1 MNRERWKQVEKIL
14 HSALTVEQ
22 SRRSSFL
29 EDACDGD
36 ESLRQEV
43 ETLLTH
49 EDEAGGFLEAPALE
63 VMAKGLAKE
72 KAWDSATDKAVL
84 DKIISHYH
92 VLEKLG
98 SGGMGVVYKAK
109 DIKLGRLVA
118 LKFIPKDLGDDHQ
131 ALERF
136 KREARA
142 ASALN
147 HPHICTIHDI
157 DEYEGQPFIVMELL
171 EGCTLKQ
178 RIAGKPLD
186 SKTLLQLALQIAD
199 ALDAA
204 HAAGIVHR
212 DIKPANA
219 FVSTRGQAKLLDFGL
234 AKVSRARRS
243 DRGEES
249 SAMEQVSVSEESL
262 TSPGIAIGS
271 VAYMSPEQVR
281 GEELDARTDLFSF
294 GIVLYEMA
302 TGRLP
307 FSGRTVGAISSA
319 ILHDSAVSPLDLNP
333 KVPPKLEEII
343 RKALEKDREVRYQ
356 FASELGADLK
366 RLKRDSFPELPAAA
380 VAAARTHG
388 ATAIRRWLLGAAAKG
403 LHSRLYWWA
412 ALAAITLASVIFFS
426 IERGFWQSAKQVPLQ
441 PLKRLTANPDE
452 DKVRTAVIS
461 PDGAY
466 LAYSDP
472 TGVYLKQ
479 IATGETHRLALPQG
493 IGGHPVA
500 WYPDGN
506 HFLLQWF
513 SAADEKPSLW
523 SLSAFGGSARKIV
536 DDAWG
541 AAVSTDGSR
550 IAFIRSAAGRGGVCR
565 INLDCR
571 YALGREIWAAGPDG
585 AEPQK
590 IVANTED
597 RFGPVAWSP
606 DGKRIAYVRL
616 HASGE
621 GNQFLVETRD
631 LRSGKSVVL
640 QTEPRFNLDAEMLEW
655 QPMISWTRDGRVIF
669 ARHEPNPSEGD
680 SNAWAIQLAPDTGL
694 PKGKPIRLTN
704 SPGAISSFSIAAD
717 GRRLAF
723 IKNTL
728 QPQVYVG
735 DLDAESRTLRNNRRL
750 TLDQHASMPG
760 SWTPDSR
767 SVIFFSHRN
776 GRDEVFK
783 QQIDQPTAEVL
794 FSDPIRHNFGGEVS
808 PDGSEVFYISHL
820 VDESVPSPFRLMR
833 APIGGGPPRV
843 LSEVSGFDF
852 FSCTHAATTATKFC
866 MFGQE
871 VDAGHKTLFTLDP
884 ETGTSHEF
892 LKITDLEYPDWALA
906 MDGSLLAVY
915 SPDPHVGRI
924 RLISMHDRSARD
936 LLVKGWAGFS
946 SITWAADSHSVFVAA
961 MRPDGTIVLLNIDLL
976 GTARSLLEQKNGELC
991 WAIPSFDGKH
1001 LAQMQMNG
1009 ESNAWLLE
1017 DF

>member
-1 MNRERWKQVEKIL
+1 MNRERWKQIEGIL
-14 HSALTVEQ
+14 HSALAVEQ
-22 SRRSSFL
+22 SRRSGFL
-29 EDACDGD
+29 DEACGGD
-36 ESLRQEV
+36 ESLRQDV
-43 ETLLTH
+43 ETLLIH
-49 EDEAGGFLEAPALE
+49 EDEAEGFLEGPALE
-63 VMAKGLAKE
+63 VIAKGLAKE
-72 KAWDSATDKAVL
+72 KAWDRASDETVIDKV
-84 DKIISHYH
+84 ISHYH

-118 LKFIPKDLGDDHQ
+118 LKFIPEGVGEDHQ

-186 SKTLLQLALQIAD
+186 NKTLLELALQIAD

-219 FVSTRGQAKLLDFGL
+219 FVSARGQAKLLDFGL

-243 DRGEES
+243 YRGAES
-249 SAMEQVSVSEESL
+249 SEQPTVSALEESL
-262 TSPGIAIGS
+262 TSPGMAIGS

-294 GIVLYEMA
+294 GVVLYEMA

-307 FSGRTVGAISSA
+307 FSGGTSGAIASA
-319 ILHDSAVSPLDLNP
+319 ILHDSPISPLDLNP
-333 KVPPKLEEII
+333 KLPLKLEEII

-366 RLKRDSFPELPAAA
+366 RLKRDSLPELPAAA
-380 VAAARTHG
+380 SVAAAKTHG
-388 ATAIRRWLLGAAAKG
+388 ATAIRRWLLGAAG
-403 LHSRLYWWA
+403 ESLHPRLYWWA
-412 ALAAITLASVIFFS
+412 GLAAITLASVIFFS
-426 IERGFWQSAKQVPLQ
+426 IERSLLQSARQAHLRPLT
-441 PLKRLTANPDE
+441 RLTANPDE

-479 IATGETHRLALPQG
+479 IATGETHRLELPKG

-523 SLSAFGGSARKIV
+523 SLSAFGGSARKVV
-536 DDAWG
+536 DDGWG
-541 AAVSTDGSR
+541 AAISADGSR
-550 IAFIRSAAGRGGVCR
+550 IAFIRNAAGRGGVCR

-571 YALGREIWAAGPDG
+571 YALGREIWTAGPDG
-585 AEPQK
+585 SESQK
-590 IVANTED
+590 VVDANSED
-597 RFGPVAWSP
+597 RFGPVVWSP
-606 DGKRIAYVRL
+606 DGQRIAYVRL
-616 HASGE
+616 HAAGDL
-621 GNQFLVETRD
+621 NQFVVETRD
-631 LRSGKSVVL
+631 LRSGKSMVL
-640 QTEPRFNLDAEMLEW
+640 QTEPRFDLDAEMLEW
-655 QPMISWTRDGRVIF
+655 QPMVSWTRDGRVIF
-669 ARHEPNPSEGD
+669 ARHEPHPNEED
-680 SNAWAIQLAPDTGL
+680 SNAWAIQLAPDIGRPT
-694 PKGKPIRLTN
+694 GKPIRLTN
-704 SPGAISSFSIAAD
+704 SPGAISSFSIAAN
-717 GRRLAF
+717 GTRLAF

-735 DLDAESRTLRNNRRL
+735 ELDAASKTLRNNRRL
-750 TLDQHASMPG
+750 TLDKSASMP
-760 SWTPDSR
+760 SAWTPDNR
-767 SVIFFSHRN
+767 SVILFSFRN
-776 GRDEVFK
+776 GRGEVFK

-794 FSDPIRHNFGGEVS
+794 ASDPLRHNLGGRIS
-808 PDGSEVFYISHL
+808 PDGSELLYESHL
-820 VDESVPSPFRLMR
+820 VDESAPSPTRLMR
-833 APIGGGPPRV
+833 APLAGGPPRV
-843 LSEVSGFDF
+843 LLERPGFDDLY
-852 FSCTHAATTATKFC
+852 CARAPATFC
-866 MFGQE
+866 IFGQR
-871 VDAGHKTLFTLDP
+871 DDTGHTTLFTLDVQ
-884 ETGTSHEF
+884 TGTSREF
-892 LKITDLEYPDWALA
+892 LKITDLQYPDWGLA
-906 MDGSLLAVY
+906 PDGSLLAIF
-915 SPDPHVGRI
+915 SPDTHFGRI
-924 RLISMHDRSARD
+924 RLVSMHDLSARD
-936 LLVKGWAGFS
+936 LFVKGWAGVT
-946 SITWAADSHSVFVAA
+946 SIDWAGDSRSMFVAA
-961 MRPDGTIVLLNIDLL
+961 MQPDGTNVLLNVDLQGNAHL
-976 GTARSLLEQKNGELC
+976 ILEQKNGEMC
-991 WAIPSFDGKH
+991 WAIPSYDGKH
-1001 LAQMQMNG
+1001 LAAVLMNG
-1009 ESNAWLLE
+1009 ESNAWMLQ

>member
-1 MNRERWKQVEKIL
+1 MNRERWKQIEEMF
-14 HSALTVEQ
+14 HSALTVEH
-22 SRRSSFL
+22 SRRSGFL
-29 EDACDGD
+29 DEACGGD

-43 ETLLTH
+43 ETLLTQ
-49 EDEAGGFLEAPALE
+49 EDKAGGFLEGPALE
-63 VMAKGLAKE
+63 AMAKGLAKE
-72 KAWDSATDKAVL
+72 KAWEGATDEAVL

-118 LKFIPKDLGDDHQ
+118 LKLIPQDVGDDHQ

-136 KREARA
+136 KGEARA

-147 HPHICTIHDI
+147 HPHICTIHDV
-157 DEYEGQPFIVMELL
+157 DEYEGQPFMVMELL

-186 SKTLLQLALQIAD
+186 NKTLLELALQIAD

-212 DIKPANA
+212 DIKPANV
-219 FVSTRGQAKLLDFGL
+219 FVSARGQAKLLDFGL
-234 AKVSRARRS
+234 AKVSRARRAY
-243 DRGEES
+243 RVAES
-249 SAMEQVSVSEESL
+249 SVTVPLSEESL
-262 TSPGIAIGS
+262 TSPGVAIGS

-307 FSGRTVGAISSA
+307 FSGSTSGAISSA
-319 ILHDSAVSPLDLNP
+319 ILHDSPISPLDLNP
-333 KVPPKLEEII
+333 RVPLRLEEII

-366 RLKRDSFPELPAAA
+366 RLKRDSFPEVPAAA
-380 VAAARTHG
+380 VAAAKTHG
-388 ATAIRRWLLGAAAKG
+388 ATAIRRWLLGAAGQG
-403 LHSRLYWWA
+403 LQLRLYWWA

-426 IERGFWQSAKQVPLQ
+426 IERGFWQSTKQVPLR

-452 DKVRTAVIS
+452 DKVKTAVIS

-472 TGVYLKQ
+472 TGTYLKQ
-479 IATGETHRLALPQG
+479 IATGEIHRLALPQG

-536 DDAWG
+536 DDGWG
-541 AAVSTDGSR
+541 AAVSADGSR
-550 IAFIRSAAGRGGVCR
+550 IAFIRNAPGRGGICR

-571 YALGREIWAAGPDG
+571 YALGREIWTTGPDG
-585 AEPQK
+585 SEPQK
-590 IVANTED
+590 VVDANAED

-606 DGKRIAYVRL
+606 DGQRIAYVRL
-616 HASGE
+616 HLTADV
-621 GNQFLVETRD
+621 NQFVIETRD
-631 LRSGKSVVL
+631 LRSGKTVVL
-640 QTEPRFNLDAEMLEW
+640 QTEPSIDVDADFLEW
-655 QPMISWTRDGRVIF
+655 QPIVSWTRDDRVIF
-669 ARHEPNPSEGD
+669 ARHEPHPHEED
-680 SNAWAIQLAPDTGL
+680 SNAWAIQLAPDTGR

-704 SPGAISSFSIAAD
+704 SPGAISSFSIAAN
-717 GRRLAF
+717 RTRLAF

-728 QPQVYVG
+728 QPQVWVG
-735 DLDAESRTLRNNRRL
+735 ELDAASRTLRNNRRL
-750 TLDQHASMPG
+750 TLDQNANMP
-760 SWTPDSR
+760 SAWTPDNR
-767 SVIFFSHRN
+767 SVIFFSFRN
-776 GRDEVFK
+776 GRGEVFK

-794 FSDPIRHNFGGEVS
+794 ASDPLRHNLGGRIS
-808 PDGSEVFYISHL
+808 PDGSELIYESHL
-820 VDESVPSPFRLMR
+820 VDESAPSPSRLMR
-833 APIGGGPPRV
+833 APLAGGSPRV
-843 LSEVSGFDF
+843 LLERPGFDNLY
-852 FSCTHAATTATKFC
+852 CARAPATFC
-866 MFGQE
+866 IFGQKD
-871 VDAGHKTLFTLDP
+871 DAGYLTLFTLDVP
-884 ETGTSHEF
+884 TGTSREF
-892 LKITDLEYPDWALA
+892 LKITDLQNPAWGLA
-906 MDGSLLAVY
+906 PDGSLLAVY
-915 SPDPHVGRI
+915 TPDAHVGRI
-924 RLISMHDRSARD
+924 RLVSVHDRSARD
-936 LLVKGWAGFS
+936 LLVKGWAGL
-946 SITWAADSHSVFVAA
+946 TAVDWAGDSRSMFVPA
-961 MRPDGTIVLLNIDLL
+961 MRPDGTIVLLNIDLQ
-976 GTARSLLEQKNGELC
+976 GNAHPLLEQKNVGGWC
-991 WAIPSFDGKH
+991 WAIPSYDGKH
-1001 LAQMQMNG
+1001 LAAMLMNG
-1009 ESNAWLLE
+1009 ESNAWMLE